1 MFDVGAGEMI
11 FILLAALLLFG
22 PKKIPEVAQMLGK
35 GLREF
40 RRAQDGLRA
49 QIREVT
55 SEIDDPFSDK
65 PVAPKS
71 FKIQEPIPAP
81 TIHEPEVPGQIS
93 LLDDFTPAETAHDDA
108 LKSGIVQ
115 ENPGEKELLKPTIR
129 PAENSVARP
138 GRRPSSPTTETPQAE

>member
-11 FILLAALLLFG
+11 FILIAALMLFG

-55 SEIDDPFSDK
+55 ADIDDPFSDK
-65 PVAPKS
+65 PVAPRP
-71 FKIQEPIPAP
+71 FKIAEPVVVEHL
-81 TIHEPEVPGQIS
+81 HEPEAPGQIS
-93 LLDDFTPAETAHDDA
+93 LLDNPP
-108 LKSGIVQ
+108 Q
-115 ENPGEKELLKPTIR
+115 ENPTEPEPVLKPVIQ
-129 PAENSVARP
+129 PAQGNVARP
-138 GRRPSSPTTETPQAE
+138 GRPSSSPTETASE